1 VFASLVAPLRGIRHG
16 ALPDSATGYY
26 TLVDQGFDLGLLV
39 PACMFAGV
47 LVLRRHA
54 IGLWLAPSL
63 LVVALTIG
71 ISVVAGEAFLGLS
84 TGIVNVAGLTVF
96 SICLGVALVLLIISL
111 RNIRAPAQA

>member
-1 VFASLVAPLRGIRHG
+1 
-16 ALPDSATGYY
+16 
-26 TLVDQGFDLGLLV
+26 
-39 PACMFAGV
+39 MFAGV

-84 TGIVNVAGLTVF
+84 TGIVNIAGLTVF
-96 SICLGVALVLLIISL
+96 SIFLG
-111 RNIRAPAQA
+111 